1 MNYCTTIWNVHR
13 NRARLSRSLLFLDY
27 YIAIRSYSLGAVK
40 TVPSHPNH
48 HPAAKSQWLIKPTL
62 YFSWIPWFVWTQKAI
77 LVHAAFLPDDPS
89 NCCNWL
95 VSSSSRITSS
105 IRGAPTPPL
114 PPRHLSCVVSMCL
127 CWPWWLLVVLE
138 PDPGIIQCLRCAA
151 AAAAALLLSALCL
164 VSSFGSASTICCYEC
179 TMRGSAVCSSR
190 LVFVLRLGSRRA
202 ATYPVLCPKRC
213 QDVARATVDEGNETD
228 AYGETLIVP
237 RITIKETRAAQIH
250 SISTPGHFSLQID
263 FPAHWDFPGDTALC
277 DVGLAGWVS
286 RGIEAVWTI
295 CDDKGSRWVGLVP
308 TACTTGPGEWK
319 VHE

>member
-1 MNYCTTIWNVHR
+1 MICVDTKSDS
-13 NRARLSRSLLFLDY
+13 RARSLLAWWSQQLLQLVGVLVLPDHLLDQG
-27 YIAIRSYSLGAVK
+27 GADA
-40 TVPSHPNH
+40 S
-48 HPAAKSQWLIKPTL
+48 PAAS
-62 YFSWIPWFVWTQKAI
+62 
-77 LVHAAFLPDDPS
+77 
-89 NCCNWL
+89 
-95 VSSSSRITSS
+95 
-105 IRGAPTPPL
+105 PPL
-114 PPRHLSCVVSMCL
+114 VRRVHVLVLAMVIAGGAGTGSRHNSMSSMRCCCPSSVCSVSGM
-127 CWPWWLLVVLE
+127 E
-138 PDPGIIQCLRCAA
+138 G
-151 AAAAALLLSALCL
+151 SSFS
-164 VSSFGSASTICCYEC
+164 SSFGSASTICCYEC
-179 TMRGSAVCSSR
+179 TMRGSAAVCSSR
-190 LVFVLRLGSRRA
+190 LVLLRLGSRRA